1 MMNNNYTVVRC
12 SVRKLSFLL
21 GEVLAG
27 PRLYSKVARVRTPNT
42 PGVVQATS
50 DRARPLSVTVSSVVL
65 VSSTRN
71 LLVVKGS
78 PTSVPVAARSEPST
92 EGETSDD
99 RKTDEEHQWT
109 TVQCKK
115 NHGRCTT
122 STNSHHTKFHSK
134 SPRSESPNPKCLARL
149 LQTY

>member
-27 PRLYSKVARVRTPNT
+27 PRLYSEVAR
-42 PGVVQATS
+42 ATS

-71 LLVVKGS
+71 SLVVKGS

-109 TVQCKK
+109 TVQRKK
-115 NHGRCTT
+115 NRGRRTA
-122 STNSHHTKFHSK
+122 STNSHRTKFHSK

>member
-27 PRLYSKVARVRTPNT
+27 PRLYSEVAR
-42 PGVVQATS
+42 ATS

-65 VSSTRN
+65 VSSMRN
-71 LLVVKGS
+71 SLVVKGS

-109 TVQCKK
+109 TVQRKK
-115 NHGRCTT
+115 NRGRRTA
-122 STNSHHTKFHSK
+122 STNSHRTKFHSK

>member
-27 PRLYSKVARVRTPNT
+27 PRLYSEVAR
-42 PGVVQATS
+42 ATS
-50 DRARPLSVTVSSVVL
+50 DRAQPLSVTVSSVVL

-71 LLVVKGS
+71 SLVVKGS

-109 TVQCKK
+109 TVQRKK
-115 NHGRCTT
+115 NRGRRTA
-122 STNSHHTKFHSK
+122 STNSHRTKFHSK